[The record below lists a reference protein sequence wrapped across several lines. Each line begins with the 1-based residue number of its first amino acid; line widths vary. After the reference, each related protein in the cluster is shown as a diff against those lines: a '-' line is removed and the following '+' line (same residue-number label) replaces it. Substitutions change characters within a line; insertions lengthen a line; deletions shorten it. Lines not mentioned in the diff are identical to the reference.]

1 MNIMEKIWEIK
12 TKFENDFK
20 ENNPEFSD
28 LALQMLWNRNLTEKD
43 EIKFFLEADFNDT
56 HDPFLFCDM
65 EKAIDLIIKHIK
77 AQNKIYIYG
86 DYDADGV
93 TASAV
98 VFEALTTLKA
108 EADVYIPHRVSE
120 GYGLNKEA
128 IDFIG
133 KEGAKLIITVDGGI
147 RSKEEITYA
156 QSLGVEVIVTDHHT
170 PPNDKKDYPDSLII
184 NPTLPEEKY
193 PDKKLAGVGVA
204 FKLAQALIMKSKL
217 PESDKDKL
225 IRSFLDLVAIGTVA
239 DCVKLKGENRIF
251 VKAGLEKLQRTKR
264 LGLCELMKI
273 AKISLDKNLESWNIG
288 FQIGPRLNAAGRMD
302 HANTAYMLLVSKER
316 REAVKIAGEL
326 NQRNIDR
333 QKITEEIFN
342 QVEKQI
348 NAAED
353 KIMIGVFESKEEGED
368 VWNEGVVGLVSG
380 KITSKYYRPSMV
392 ITKTAEG
399 YKGSGRG
406 IPEFNIIEAV
416 EKCGELLDKYGGHP
430 AACGFSLNRENLP
443 EFLSKIRGI
452 ADEKLSDADLK
463 PKISIETEL
472 KMPDIDEKTLEIV
485 NRFAPFG
492 QDNDRPVFL
501 SLNAKVVDIMYM
513 GALGSHLKLRL
524 KQDDSRVFSAIGFG
538 QTEKWPNV
546 KIGDDIDIVYSLDMN
561 EYNGRREVQFKIID
575 IKEANALSS

>member
-1 MNIMEKIWEIK
+1 MEKTWQLKPVVPVEYK
-12 TKFENDFK
+12 EKMPGFEPLVLQLLFNRGFEN
-20 ENNPEFSD
+20 
-28 LALQMLWNRNLTEKD
+28 LTDAKN
-43 EIKFFLEADFNDT
+43 FLESGFKDT
-56 HDPFLFCDM
+56 HNPFLFCDM
-65 EKAIDLIIKHIK
+65 EKAIGLVIKHIK

-147 RSKEEITYA
+147 RSKEEISYA
-156 QSLGVEVIVTDHHT
+156 QSLGIEVIVTDHHT

-184 NPTLPEEKY
+184 NPTLPDEKY

-204 FKLAQALIMKSKL
+204 FKFAQALIIKSKL
-217 PESDKDKL
+217 DESDKEKL
-225 IRSFLDLVAIGTVA
+225 IKSFLDLVAIGTVA
-239 DCVKLKGENRIF
+239 DCVKLRGENRIF
-251 VKAGLEKLQRTKR
+251 VKTGLEKLRKTKR

-273 AKISLDKNLESWNIG
+273 AKISTDKNLESWNIG

-302 HANTAYMLLVSKER
+302 HANTAYMLLISRER
-316 REAVKIAGEL
+316 REAARIAGEL

-333 QKITEEIFN
+333 QRITEEIFD

-348 NAAED
+348 NVEED
-353 KIMIGVFESKEEGED
+353 KIMIGVFASKEEGED

-380 KITSKYYRPSMV
+380 RITSKYYRPSMV
-392 ITKTAEG
+392 ITETEEG

-416 EKCGELLDKYGGHP
+416 EKCGEFLEKFGGHP
-430 AACGFSLNRENLP
+430 AACGFSLSRENLP
-443 EFLSKIRGI
+443 MFLSKMRSI
-452 ADEKLSDADLK
+452 AAEKLSQVDLK

-472 KMPDIDEKTLEIV
+472 LLSDIDEKTLESV
-485 NRFAPFG
+485 NLFAPFG

-513 GALGSHLKLRL
+513 GADGSHLKLRI
-524 KQDDSRVFSAIGFG
+524 KQDDSSVFSAIGFG
-538 QTEKWPNV
+538 QTERWSNV
-546 KIGDDIDIVYSLDMN
+546 KIGSEIDIVYSLDLN
-561 EYNGRREVQFKIID
+561 EFNGRREVQFKIID
-575 IKEANALSS
+575 IKETNGD